1 MSSYGNDPQQYERKR
16 RVERYAGEFLNE
28 PSMSAAQPL
37 PEKPGKQTART
48 SRVNAAMHDSASM
61 PAVDAAQHHPAWT
74 QPQQPAGNAGW
85 AQPYAAAQ
93 PVQNAGWSQ
102 PYPAAQPV
110 QNAGW
115 SQPYPAQPVQN
126 AGWSQPYP
134 AQPAQDPAWSQPQPV
149 QPPVQ
154 NAGWSQPYPPQQ
166 WQGTNGYT
174 PPPGTDARIGRLPEA
189 EYGGSDGGN
198 PGNPTWKLAL
208 VIVVIVLIIAAAVAG
223 ATALSRSS
231 ALHNEVSA
239 YNDRFC
245 EGVYVDGIHLGG
257 MTQDE
262 ARQAVEKSAQARLD
276 AWSVRLEYGGGLI
289 RKITA
294 GDLGMTVNV
303 ENALEDAWN
312 LGHASSDVRERKAAM
327 DQLLE
332 EPYYGYSALPSGD
345 TSAIDAILFELAS
358 VVYQPAQD
366 AYFSGFNKDA
376 HSYPFEIVPEKLGH
390 ILYVD
395 DIKEEIYALVDNMQ
409 SGSVQVEPQILRPA
423 VTEADLRQQRVL
435 RGSATTEISTMST
448 EGRTANIQRAFEL
461 SNGKVLRPG
470 ESYSFNTVV
479 GARSKAN
486 GFHLAIE
493 YAYGQEREGYGGG
506 VCQASTTIYLA
517 AMRANMTVTKRE
529 PHSDKVNYTEY
540 GLDATVNLDGKK
552 IDLVFKNT
560 TGSDVYILTYLERSG
575 VRWICKVDIWGEP
588 HEEGVTY
595 DLVAQTVEVLAPPA
609 DPEYVKDEKG
619 THVVYIDEMPVQKRA
634 ASEGYVVETYK
645 VKYLN
650 GEAVE
655 QTFVARDTYKAK
667 SQQLWVGVSE
677 RDDVWIP

>member
-1 MSSYGNDPQQYERKR
+1 MGSYSSDPQQYERQR

-28 PSMSAAQPL
+28 PSMSAAKPL
-37 PEKPGKQTART
+37 PEKPGSRT
-48 SRVNAAMHDSASM
+48 ERSKRVNQTQSSTKVTPVNAEM
-61 PAVDAAQHHPAWT
+61 PSQGW
-74 QPQQPAGNAGW
+74 QQLVQNVGW
-85 AQPYAAAQ
+85 SQSYPAQ

-102 PYPAAQPV
+102 PYPPQPV

-126 AGWSQPYP
+126 AGWTQPYP
-134 AQPAQDPAWSQPQPV
+134 AQTAQP
-149 QPPVQ
+149 
-154 NAGWSQPYPPQQ
+154 

-174 PPPGTDARIGRLPEA
+174 PPPIMDAPLQQMSEA
-189 EYGGSDGGN
+189 RRGGGN
-198 PGNPTWKLAL
+198 GSGNGGGNGNAWKLPLSLA
-208 VIVVIVLIIAAAVAG
+208 VIAVLIIAAVTG
-223 ATALSRSS
+223 IMTFNRNS

-257 MTQDE
+257 MTQEE
-262 ARQAVEKSAQARLD
+262 AVQAVQGNAQKRLAD
-276 AWSVRLEYGGGLI
+276 WNIRLEYGGGLI

-294 GDLGMTVNV
+294 SDLGMTVNV
-303 ENALEDAWN
+303 EDALAEAWEQ
-312 LGHASSDVRERKAAM
+312 GHSSSDVNERKAAM
-327 DQLLE
+327 DALLE
-332 EPYYGYSALPSGD
+332 NPYQGYTALPSGD
-345 TSAIDAILFELAS
+345 TSAIDAILNNLAA

-366 AYFSGFNKDA
+366 AYFSGFDPYA
-376 HSYPFEIVPEKLGH
+376 RSYPFEITPEVEGH
-390 ILYVD
+390 ILYTEP
-395 DIKEEIYALVDNMQ
+395 IKAEIDEMVANMQ
-409 SGSVQVEPQILRPA
+409 SGSVQVEPQVLQPA
-423 VTEADLRQQRVL
+423 VTEAQLRKQRVL

-461 SNGKVLRPG
+461 CNGKVLRPG
-470 ESYSFNTVV
+470 ESFSFNTVV
-479 GARSKAN
+479 GARNKAN

-517 AMRANMTVTKRE
+517 AVRANMTVTKRE

-575 VRWICKVDIWGEP
+575 VHWICKVDIWGEP
-588 HEEGVTY
+588 HEPGVTY

-609 DPEYVKDEKG
+609 DPEYVEDKNG
-619 THVVYIDEMPVQKRA
+619 TKVVYIDELPVEKRP
-634 ASEGYVVETYK
+634 ASAGYVVETYK

-667 SQQLWVGVSE
+667 AQQLWVGVSE
-677 RDDVWIP
+677 REEFWIP

>member
-1 MSSYGNDPQQYERKR
+1 MGSYNNDPQQYERQR

-37 PEKPGKQTART
+37 PEKPGRQTERSKRLNQTQNSVKIPPA
-48 SRVNAAMHDSASM
+48 NADMQ
-61 PAVDAAQHHPAWT
+61 AQ
-74 QPQQPAGNAGW
+74 GW
-85 AQPYAAAQ
+85 Q
-93 PVQNAGWSQ
+93 PVQPAEWSQPVQPMQQEWQQPYQPQPMQNTGWSQ
-102 PYPAAQPV
+102 PYPVQPV
-110 QNAGW
+110 QNPGW
-115 SQPYPAQPVQN
+115 SQPYPAQPVQPIQQEWQQPYQPQPMQN
-126 AGWSQPYP
+126 TGWSQPYP
-134 AQPAQDPAWSQPQPV
+134 AQTAQP
-149 QPPVQ
+149 
-154 NAGWSQPYPPQQ
+154 

-174 PPPGTDARIGRLPEA
+174 PPPIADAPLQQMPEPDR
-189 EYGGSDGGN
+189 GGSNGGGDG
-198 PGNPTWKLAL
+198 WKLPLTLA
-208 VIVVIVLIIAAAVAG
+208 VIAVIIIAAVAG
-223 ATALSRSS
+223 IVTFSKSS
-231 ALHNEVSA
+231 ALHSEVSA

-257 MTQDE
+257 MTQEE
-262 ARQAVEKSAQARLD
+262 AVQAVQGSAQKRLAD
-276 AWSVRLEYGGGLI
+276 WNIRLEYGGGLI

-294 GDLGMTVNV
+294 NDLGMTVNV
-303 ENALEDAWN
+303 EDALAEAWEQ
-312 LGHASSDVRERKAAM
+312 GHASSDVNARKAAM
-327 DQLLE
+327 DALLT
-332 EPYYGYSALPSGD
+332 EPYHGYTALPSGD
-345 TSAIDAILFELAS
+345 TSAIDAILNNLAA

-366 AYFSGFNKDA
+366 AYFSGFDPGA
-376 HSYPFEIVPEKLGH
+376 HSYPFEITPEVEGH
-390 ILYVD
+390 ILYVEP
-395 DIKEEIYALVDNMQ
+395 IKEQIYAMVDSMQ
-409 SGSVQVEPQILRPA
+409 SGSVQVVPQTLKPA
-423 VTEADLRQQRVL
+423 VTGAELRQQRVL

-517 AMRANMTVTKRE
+517 AVRANMAITKRE

-560 TGSDVYILTYLERSG
+560 TDSDVYILTYLERSG
-575 VRWICKVDIWGEP
+575 VRWICKVDIWGAP
-588 HEEGVTY
+588 HEPGVTY
-595 DLVAQTVEVLAPPA
+595 DLVAQTVEVLAPPE
-609 DPEYVKDEKG
+609 DPEYIEDKIG
-619 THVVYIDEMPVQKRA
+619 THVIYIDELPVQKRA

-650 GEAVE
+650 GSEVE
-655 QTFVARDTYKAK
+655 REFVARDTYKAK
-667 SQQLWVGVSE
+667 AQQLWVGVSE
-677 RDDVWIP
+677 REDLWIP